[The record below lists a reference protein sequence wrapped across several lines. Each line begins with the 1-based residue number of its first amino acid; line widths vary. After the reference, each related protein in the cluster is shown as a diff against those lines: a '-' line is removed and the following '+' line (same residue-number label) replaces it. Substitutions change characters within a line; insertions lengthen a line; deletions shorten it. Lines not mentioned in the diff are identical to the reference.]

1 MSDQT
6 WPGTPLSEYVGRNTT
21 PPPSAEAQQWPGTP
35 LSQFVQRGN
44 TEMLRGEQ
52 WARNPVTGLPIPG
65 LPAGA
70 EVQILRNASGPVA
83 DAMGKDIR
91 EGGAGV
97 GTIAAGSLA
106 TDKEQQRRIVASQM
120 FPNLDLR
127 DALPRVAYAPDGR
140 LYAVG
145 EDGTPAYVDPQSLSL
160 RKPSTFLPGNLVRQ
174 VAGLAGDALPMA
186 GGIAG
191 GVASGPT
198 SLIAGPALAA
208 GGAAAGD
215 AARQF
220 GAAYMDPGDP
230 YANDAKPGYNI
241 RQTAIEAALG
251 GVGQAGGAL
260 FNRWMS
266 PNKLRVSDQDART
279 LIRDPNAIA
288 RARQNALEAEAIGV
302 NLTPGQ
308 ASNTRSLLQ
317 YEDAAMQNPNL
328 VDRATDFYRGQGQQ
342 LSAAGQDVLAGIST
356 QTDKTMGSQA
366 FREAAGDVPTTIRRA
381 ANTTAR
387 PFYQIAEEAG
397 RTQNGGDAMAAARAR
412 WNSPAVQDAMDRAR
426 QTYRIKHKQDAPM
439 VPDFN
444 LWDLTLRELRD
455 LGNVADREGRHT
467 LASGYKEALQ
477 DLSTQLDT
485 AFPSYPQARA
495 AAAPG
500 QRLAA
505 TLEETATGT
514 SGATGVDDRARSILA
529 PIFERSNPQYVAT
542 TRKAFFEAGRLD
554 EWNQGVRSYLQDVF
568 DRASRSQEGLNASML
583 RRQVFGNVDNRDALR
598 AAMTPQQFEGFDRFL
613 RVVENVSR
621 TYPQNSLTAM
631 RGNAQAALSEA
642 ARDTGTR
649 ALAVAER
656 VTSPIRFA
664 DTLGSIFEWVKQGR
678 IDRNAS
684 RIIDNLFS
692 ADGVDYLAQMARMGP
707 NTKQAA
713 TLTSYFL
720 TRIGAAGGTDETP
733 TLGQQ

>member
-1 MSDQT
+1 MSDQV
-6 WPGTPLSEYVGRNTT
+6 WPGTPLSEYVGRSTT
-21 PPPSAEAQQWPGTP
+21 LAPAADEQKWPGTP
-35 LSQFVQRGN
+35 LSEFVQRGN
-44 TEMLRGEQ
+44 ADMLRGEQ
-52 WARNPVTGLPIPG
+52 WARHPVTGLPIPG

-70 EVQILRNASGPVA
+70 EVQILRNATGPVA

-97 GTIAAGSLA
+97 GTIAAASLA

-120 FPNLDLR
+120 FPNMDLR
-127 DALPRVAYAPDGR
+127 EALPRVAYAPDGR

-160 RKPSTFLPGNLVRQ
+160 RNPSSFLPGNLARQ
-174 VAGLAGDALPMA
+174 TASLAGGSLPVA

-191 GVASGPT
+191 GVASAPT
-198 SLIAGPALAA
+198 SLFAGPALAA

-220 GAAYMDPGDP
+220 GARYMDPGDP
-230 YANDAKPGYNI
+230 YANGAKPGYDFM
-241 RQTAIEAALG
+241 QTALEAGMAG
-251 GVGQAGGAL
+251 AGQAGGAL
-260 FNRWMS
+260 FNRMIS
-266 PNKLRVSDQDART
+266 PNTLRVSDQDARM
-279 LIRDPNAIA
+279 LARNPNAITA
-288 RARQNALEAEAIGV
+288 ARQNADEAAGIGV

-308 ASNTRSLLQ
+308 ASGTRSLLQ
-317 YEDAAMQNPNL
+317 YEDAAMQRPDL
-328 VDRATDFYRGQGQQ
+328 VDRATGFYRQQGQQ
-342 LSAAGQDVLAGIST
+342 LQTAGQDVLAGISP
-356 QTDKTMGSQA
+356 QADKTMGSQA
-366 FREAAGDVPTTIRRA
+366 FREAAGEVPTTIRQA
-381 ANTTAR
+381 ANRTAR
-387 PFYQIAEEAG
+387 PAYEIAEEAG
-397 RTQNGGDAMAAARAR
+397 RTQSGPLHMMDN
-412 WNSPAVQDAMDRAR
+412 PAVQEAMDRAR
-426 QTYRIKHKQDAPM
+426 QTYRVKFKQDAPM

-444 LWDLTLRELRD
+444 LWDLARRELRD
-455 LGNVADREGRHT
+455 LGGEAARQGRNT
-467 LASGYKEALQ
+467 LASGYKEVLQ
-477 DLSTQLDT
+477 DLSKELDT
-485 AFPSYPQARA
+485 AFPSYPAARA

-505 TLEETATGT
+505 TLEETATGA
-514 SGATGVDDRARSILA
+514 SGAAGVDDRARSILA
-529 PIFERSNPQYVAT
+529 PIFERSNPQYVAE
-542 TRKAFFEAGRLD
+542 TRKAFAEAGREA
-554 EWNQGVRSYLQDVF
+554 EWNQGVRAYLQDVF

-583 RRQVFGNVDNRDALR
+583 RRQVWGNVDNREALR

-642 ARDTGTR
+642 AQDTGTR

-656 VTSPIRFA
+656 ATSPIRFA

-684 RIIDNLFS
+684 RIVDNLFS
-692 ADGVDYLAQMARMGP
+692 PDGVAYLEQMARMGP

-720 TRIGAAGGTDETP
+720 TRLGAAGGDDETP
-733 TLGQQ
+733 TLGPQ

>member
-1 MSDQT
+1 MSDQV
-6 WPGTPLSEYVGRNTT
+6 WPGTPLSTYVGRNAA
-21 PPPSAEAQQWPGTP
+21 PAADEQQWPGTP
-35 LSQFVQRGN
+35 LSEFVQRGN
-44 TEMLRGEQ
+44 AEMLRGEQ
-52 WARNPVTGLPIPG
+52 WARHPVTGLPIPG

-70 EVQILRNASGPVA
+70 EVQILRNATGPVA

-120 FPNLDLR
+120 FPNM
-127 DALPRVAYAPDGR
+127 DAREALSRVAYAPDGR

-145 EDGTPAYVDPQSLSL
+145 EDGTPAYVDPQNLSL
-160 RKPSTFLPGNLVRQ
+160 RNPSSFAPGNLARQ
-174 VAGLAGDALPMA
+174 AASLAGGSLPVA

-191 GVASGPT
+191 GVASGAT
-198 SLIAGPALAA
+198 SLVAGPALAA

-220 GAAYMDPGDP
+220 GARYMDPGDP
-230 YANDAKPGYNI
+230 FANGAKPGYDLL
-241 RQTAIEAALG
+241 QTAMEAGLAG
-251 GVGQAGGAL
+251 AGQMGGAL
-260 FNRWMS
+260 FNRMIA
-266 PNKLRVSDQDART
+266 PNTLRVSEQDAR
-279 LIRDPNAIA
+279 LLARNPNAVA
-288 RARQNALEAEAIGV
+288 AARQNADEAAGIGV

-308 ASNTRSLLQ
+308 ASGTRSLLQ
-317 YEDAAMQNPNL
+317 YEDAAMQRPDL
-328 VDRATDFYRGQGQQ
+328 VDRASGFYQNQGKQ
-342 LSAAGQDVLAGIST
+342 LQAAGQNVLADISP
-356 QTDKTMGSQA
+356 QADKTMGSQA
-366 FREAAGDVPTTIRRA
+366 FREAAGEVPNVVRRQ
-381 ANTTAR
+381 ANATAR
-387 PFYQIAEEAG
+387 PAYEAAERAG
-397 RTQNGGDAMAAARAR
+397 NALTPDLAAMMD
-412 WNSPAVQDAMDRAR
+412 NPAVQDAMTQAR
-426 QTYRIKHKQDAPM
+426 STYRIARQSVAPEA
-439 VPDFN
+439 PDFT
-444 LWDLTLRELRD
+444 LWDLTRRSLRD
-455 LGNVADREGRHT
+455 MAQKARMSGDRTQASALDDVLGR
-467 LASGYKEALQ
+467 
-477 DLSTQLDT
+477 LSERLDD
-485 AFPSYPQARA
+485 AFPSYPAARA

-505 TLEETATGT
+505 TLEETATGAA
-514 SGATGVDDRARSILA
+514 GATGVDDRARNILA
-529 PIFERSNPQYVAT
+529 PIFERSNPQYVAE
-542 TRKAFFEAGRLD
+542 TRKAFAQAGRES
-554 EWNQGVRSYLQDVF
+554 EWNQGVRAYLQDVF

-583 RRQVFGNVDNRDALR
+583 RRQVWGNVDNREALR

-642 ARDTGTR
+642 AQDTGTR

-656 VTSPIRFA
+656 ATSPIRFA

-684 RIIDNLFS
+684 RIVDNLFS
-692 ADGVDYLAQMARMGP
+692 PDGVAYLEQMARMGP

-720 TRIGAAGGTDETP
+720 TRMGAAGGDDETP
-733 TLGQQ
+733 TLAPR

>member
-1 MSDQT
+1 MSDQV

-21 PPPSAEAQQWPGTP
+21 PTPAANNQQWPGTS
-35 LSQFVQRGN
+35 LSEFVQRGN
-44 TEMLRGEQ
+44 ADMMRGEQ
-52 WARNPVTGLPIPG
+52 WARHPVTGLPIPG

-70 EVQILRNASGPVA
+70 DVQILSNATGPVA
-83 DAMGKDIR
+83 DAMGTDIR

-97 GTIAAGSLA
+97 GTIAAASLA

-120 FPNLDLR
+120 FPNMNLR

-145 EDGTPAYVDPQSLSL
+145 EDGKPAYVDPQSISLS
-160 RKPSTFLPGNLVRQ
+160 KPSTFLPGNLARQ
-174 VAGLAGDALPMA
+174 AATFAGSALPMA

-220 GAAYMDPGDP
+220 AADYMDPGDP
-230 YANDAKPGYNI
+230 YANGAKPGYNVK
-241 RQTAIEAALG
+241 QTAIEAALA

-266 PNKLRVSDQDART
+266 PNRLRVSDQDARM
-279 LIRDPNAIA
+279 LASNPNAIA
-288 RARQNALEAEAIGV
+288 VARQNADEAADIGV

-308 ASNTRSLLQ
+308 AANARSLLQ
-317 YEDAAMQNPNL
+317 YEDAAMQNPNV
-328 VDRATDFYRGQGQQ
+328 VDRATAYYRQQGQQ
-342 LSAAGQDVLAGIST
+342 LQNAGRDVLSVISP
-356 QTDKTMGSQA
+356 QVDKTMGSQA
-366 FREAAGDVPTTIRRA
+366 FREAAGDVPTTIRQA
-381 ANTTAR
+381 ANRDAR
-387 PFYQIAEEAG
+387 PYYEAA
-397 RTQNGGDAMAAARAR
+397 DRAGNTPTPGLVEMMR
-412 WNSPAVQDAMDRAR
+412 SPAVKDAMTQARA
-426 QTYRIKHKQDAPM
+426 TYRIIEESVAPKI
-439 VPDFN
+439 PDFA
-444 LWDLTLRELRD
+444 LWDLTRRSLKD
-455 LGNVADREGRHT
+455 MADT
-467 LASGYKEALQ
+467 
-477 DLSTQLDT
+477 
-485 AFPSYPQARA
+485 ARA
-495 AAAPG
+495 AGDRTRAFGYETTLKRLGDHLDIAFPTYPIARATAAPG

-505 TLEETATGT
+505 TLEETAAGT
-514 SGATGVDDRARSILA
+514 SSATGVDDRARSILA
-529 PIFERSNPQYVAT
+529 PIFERSNPQYVAS
-542 TRKAFFEAGRLD
+542 TRRAFAEAGRED
-554 EWNQGVRSYLQDVF
+554 EWNQGVRAYLQDVF

-583 RRQVFGNVDNRDALR
+583 RRQVWGNVDNRDALR
-598 AAMTPQQFEGFDRFL
+598 AAMTPQQFEGFDRFM

-642 ARDTGTR
+642 AQDTGTR

-656 VTSPIRFA
+656 ATSPIRFA
-664 DTLGSIFEWVKQGR
+664 DTLGSIFEWVKKGR

-684 RIIDNLFS
+684 RIVDNLFS
-692 ADGVDYLAQMARMGP
+692 PNGVAYLEQMARMGP

-720 TRIGAAGGTDETP
+720 TQIGAAGGDDETP
-733 TLGQQ
+733 TLDQK

>member
-1 MSDQT
+1 MSDQV

-21 PPPSAEAQQWPGTP
+21 PTPAADNQQWPGTS
-35 LSQFVQRGN
+35 LSEFEQRGN
-44 TEMLRGEQ
+44 ADMMRGEQ
-52 WARNPVTGLPIPG
+52 WARHPVTGLPIPG

-70 EVQILRNASGPVA
+70 DVQILSNATGPVA

-120 FPNLDLR
+120 FPNMNLR
-127 DALPRVAYAPDGR
+127 DALPRVAYGPDGR

-145 EDGTPAYVDPQSLSL
+145 VDGTPAYVDPQSLSL
-160 RKPSTFLPGNLVRQ
+160 SNPSTLRPSNLARQ
-174 VAGLAGDALPMA
+174 AASLAGGALPMA

-208 GGAAAGD
+208 SGAAAGD

-220 GAAYMDPGDP
+220 AADYMDPGDP
-230 YANDAKPGYNI
+230 YANGAKPGYNV
-241 RQTAIEAALG
+241 RQTAIEAGLAG
-251 GVGQAGGAL
+251 AGQAGGAL

-266 PNKLRVSDQDART
+266 PNRLRVSEQDARM
-279 LIRDPNAIA
+279 LARNPNAIA
-288 RARQNALEAEAIGV
+288 VARQNADEAAGIRV

-308 ASNTRSLLQ
+308 AANARSLLQ

-328 VDRATDFYRGQGQQ
+328 VDRATAYYRQQGQQ
-342 LSAAGQDVLAGIST
+342 LQNAGQDVLSLISP
-356 QTDKTMGSQA
+356 QVDKTMGSQA
-366 FREAAGDVPTTIRRA
+366 FREAASEVPATIRQAANLEGRPYYEAAERA
-381 ANTTAR
+381 AYAPTR
-387 PFYQIAEEAG
+387 GLAEMMRNPAVE
-397 RTQNGGDAMAAARAR
+397 DAMAQARG
-412 WNSPAVQDAMDRAR
+412 
-426 QTYRIKHKQDAPM
+426 TYRILKGRIAPDL
-439 VPDFN
+439 PDFQ
-444 LWDLTLRELRD
+444 LWDLTRRSLRD
-455 LGNVADREGRHT
+455 MGIAARREGNNTRAYG
-467 LASGYKEALQ
+467 LEDAL
-477 DLSTQLDT
+477 LRLTGHLDT
-485 AFPSYPQARA
+485 TFSSYPAARA
-495 AAAPG
+495 AVAPG

-505 TLEETATGT
+505 TLEETATGAA
-514 SGATGVDDRARSILA
+514 GATGVDDRARNILA
-529 PIFERSNPQYVAT
+529 PIFERSNPQYVAS
-542 TRKAFFEAGRLD
+542 TRRAFAEAGRED
-554 EWNQGVRSYLQDVF
+554 EWNQGVRAYLQDVF

-583 RRQVFGNVDNRDALR
+583 RRQVWGNVDNRDALR
-598 AAMTPQQFEGFDRFL
+598 AAMTPQQFEGFDRFM

-642 ARDTGTR
+642 AQDTGTR

-656 VTSPIRFA
+656 ATSPIRFA
-664 DTLGSIFEWVKQGR
+664 DTLGSIFEWVKKGR

-684 RIIDNLFS
+684 RIVDNLFS
-692 ADGVDYLAQMARMGP
+692 PNGVAYLEQMARMGP
-707 NTKQAA
+707 NTRQAA

-720 TRIGAAGGTDETP
+720 TQIGAAGGDDETP
-733 TLGQQ
+733 TLAQK

>member
-1 MSDQT
+1 MSDQV

-21 PPPSAEAQQWPGTP
+21 PTPAADNQQWPGTS
-35 LSQFVQRGN
+35 LSEFVQRGN
-44 TEMLRGEQ
+44 ADMMRGEQ
-52 WARNPVTGLPIPG
+52 WARHPVTGLPIPG

-70 EVQILRNASGPVA
+70 DVQILSNATGPVA

-120 FPNLDLR
+120 FPNMNLR
-127 DALPRVAYAPDGR
+127 DALSRVAYAPDGR

-160 RKPSTFLPGNLVRQ
+160 SNPSTFRPSNLARQ
-174 VAGLAGDALPMA
+174 AASLAGGALPMA

-220 GAAYMDPGDP
+220 AADYMDPGDP
-230 YANDAKPGYNI
+230 YANGAKPGYNVM
-241 RQTAIEAALG
+241 QTAIEAGLAG
-251 GVGQAGGAL
+251 AGQAGGAL

-266 PNKLRVSDQDART
+266 PNRLRVSEQDARM
-279 LIRDPNAIA
+279 LARNPNAIA
-288 RARQNALEAEAIGV
+288 VARQNADEAAGIGV

-308 ASNTRSLLQ
+308 AANARSLLQ

-328 VDRATDFYRGQGQQ
+328 VDGATAYYRQQGQQ
-342 LSAAGQDVLAGIST
+342 LQNAGERVLSVISP
-356 QTDKTMGSQA
+356 QGDKTMGSQA
-366 FREAAGDVPTTIRRA
+366 FREAAGDVPRVVRQTANRA
-381 ANTTAR
+381 AR
-387 PFYQIAEEAG
+387 PAYEAAERAG
-397 RTQNGGDAMAAARAR
+397 NALTPDLAALMNNPAVQDAMAAARE
-412 WNSPAVQDAMDRAR
+412 
-426 QTYRIKHKQDAPM
+426 TYRIKTGRIAPDAP
-439 VPDFN
+439 DFT
-444 LWDLTLRELRD
+444 LWDLTRRELRD
-455 LGNVADREGRHT
+455 LKGKAFSGGDRTRGSAFDDVLGR
-467 LASGYKEALQ
+467 
-477 DLSTQLDT
+477 LSERLDD
-485 AFPSYPQARA
+485 AFPTYPAARA

-505 TLEETATGT
+505 TLEETATGAA
-514 SGATGVDDRARSILA
+514 GATGVDDRARNILA
-529 PIFERSNPQYVAT
+529 PIFERSNPQYVAS
-542 TRKAFFEAGRLD
+542 TRRAFAEAGRED
-554 EWNQGVRSYLQDVF
+554 EWNQGVRAYLQDVF

-583 RRQVFGNVDNRDALR
+583 RRQVWGNVDNRDALR
-598 AAMTPQQFEGFDRFL
+598 AAMTPQQFEGFDRFM

-642 ARDTGTR
+642 AQDTGTR

-656 VTSPIRFA
+656 ATSPIRFA
-664 DTLGSIFEWVKQGR
+664 DTLGSIFEWVKKGR

-684 RIIDNLFS
+684 RIVDNLFS
-692 ADGVDYLAQMARMGP
+692 PNGVAYLEQMARMGP

-720 TRIGAAGGTDETP
+720 TQIGAAGGDDEPP
-733 TLGQQ
+733 TLGQK